1 MAMTDLKPD
10 ADLLLT
16 VDLDALVANYRAYRA
31 LAHGAEVAGVVK
43 ADGYGVGLLPVAR
56 ALADAGC
63 STFFVT
69 NHVEGS
75 ALRALLPD
83 ADIFLTNGLPSGA
96 ARVIREAGLIPC
108 IGSWA
113 ELDEWVAEAGIAKRA
128 LPTALHFDTGMNRL
142 GFGTLETLD
151 MNRLENRLETLDIK
165 LVMSHL
171 ACADEPEH
179 PLNALQLER
188 FRAVAAHFPKALK
201 SLANSA
207 GVLLGGDYCFDLV
220 RPGYAL
226 FGGNP
231 RKSGPSPVIP
241 VVGAY
246 ARILQVR
253 DVGPGEVAGYG
264 ATWKTADSRR
274 LATLSVGYADGY
286 NWRLG
291 SATGGGRVAFGGHVA
306 PVAGRVSMDLLIA
319 DVTDIAHEFVVRGGY
334 AELIGPHIPLE
345 EVAAY
350 AGTIGYEVLTGL
362 GDRYARHYTGKSAPT
377 ES

>member
-1 MAMTDLKPD
+1 MTDLKPA
-10 ADLLLT
+10 ADLFLT
-16 VDLDALVANYRAYRA
+16 VDLDALAANYRAYQA

-43 ADGYGVGLLPVAR
+43 ADGYGLGLVPVAR
-56 ALADAGC
+56 ALAAAGC
-63 STFFVT
+63 TSFFVT
-69 NHVEGS
+69 NLAEGA
-75 ALRALLPD
+75 ALRSLLPD
-83 ADIFLTNGLPSGA
+83 GHIFLTNGLPTGT
-96 ARVIREAGLIPC
+96 ARATREAGLIPC
-108 IGSWA
+108 IGSWP

-142 GFGTLETLD
+142 GFGTLEKLD
-151 MNRLENRLETLDIK
+151 MERLENRLETLEIK

-171 ACADEPEH
+171 ACADVEGH
-179 PLNALQLER
+179 PLNAVQLER
-188 FRAVAAHFPKALK
+188 FRAVAARFPKARK

-231 RKSGPSPVIP
+231 RSSGPSPVVP

-253 DVGPGEVAGYG
+253 EVGPDEAAGYG
-264 ATWKTADSRR
+264 ATWKTAEMRR

-291 SATGGGRVAFGGHVA
+291 SATGAARVAFGGHVA

-334 AELIGPHIPLE
+334 AELIGPSITLE
-345 EVAAY
+345 EVAAC

-362 GDRYARHYTGKSAPT
+362 GDRYARHYTGKTAPT

>member
-1 MAMTDLKPD
+1 MIDLKPD

-16 VDLDALVANYRAYRA
+16 VDLDALVANYMAYRS

-43 ADGYGVGLLPVAR
+43 ADGYGLGLLPVAR

-69 NHVEGS
+69 NLAEGA
-75 ALRALLPD
+75 ALRSLLPD

-96 ARVIREAGLIPC
+96 ARAIREAGLIPC
-108 IGSWA
+108 IGSWP

-142 GFGTLETLD
+142 GFSTLETLD
-151 MNRLENRLETLDIK
+151 MERLETHSKTLEIE

-171 ACADEPEH
+171 ACADEAGH
-179 PLNALQLER
+179 PLNAVQLER
-188 FRAVAAHFPKALK
+188 FRAVAAGFPKARK

-231 RKSGPSPVIP
+231 RGSGVSPVVP

-264 ATWKTADSRR
+264 ATWKTAGFRR

-291 SATGGGRVAFGGHVA
+291 SATGAARVAFGGHVA

-319 DVTDIAHEFVVRGGY
+319 DVTDIPKEFAIRGAY